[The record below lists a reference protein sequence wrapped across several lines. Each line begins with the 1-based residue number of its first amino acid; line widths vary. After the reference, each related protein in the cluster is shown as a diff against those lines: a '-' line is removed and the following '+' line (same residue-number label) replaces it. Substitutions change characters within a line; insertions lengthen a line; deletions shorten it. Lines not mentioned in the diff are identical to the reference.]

1 MFKDILL
8 EIPPLS
14 PNDCFTL
21 FSRRKAAFNYPLH
34 FHEELE
40 LNLILNAAGAQR
52 VIGDHMGE
60 IGDAELVLTG
70 PNLPHGWFTHHCA
83 NSDIHE
89 VTIQFNAALFPP
101 GILQKNQLIHLRT
114 MFEDAKRGLL
124 FSKETVL
131 KIATRILAL
140 EKKMGFD
147 SVLELLSIFHDLS
160 VARNSRML
168 SNISFMGESTVFNSR
183 RIEKVFDFLHRNFDR
198 KITLSDVA
206 KIAHMS
212 DGSFSR
218 FIKIHTGHSFT
229 ESLIEIRLGHVSR
242 MLIDTSYSV
251 NEIANK
257 CGFHN
262 MANFNK
268 IFRER
273 KGYSPKEF
281 RQKYVGKCVFV

>member
-1 MFKDILL
+1 MFKEIVL
-8 EIPPLS
+8 EIPTLS
-14 PNDCFTL
+14 PGDCFAI
-21 FSRRKAAFNYPLH
+21 SSAKKASFADPLH

-40 LNLILNAAGAQR
+40 LTLILNAAGAQR
-52 VIGDHMGE
+52 VVGDHMGE

-70 PNLPHGWFTHHCA
+70 PNLPHGWFTHNCT
-83 NSDIHE
+83 SDNIHE
-89 VTIQFNAALFPP
+89 INIQFNKELFPAS
-101 GILQKNQLIHLRT
+101 LLEKNQLIHIRR

-124 FSKETVL
+124 FSKETVQRIAPRL
-131 KIATRILAL
+131 IALNKKI
-140 EKKMGFD
+140 GFD

-160 VARNSRML
+160 IARNSRML
-168 SNISFMGESTVFNSR
+168 SDITFTKDNYAFSSR
-183 RIEKVFDFLHRNFDR
+183 RIERVFEFLHLNFS
-198 KITLSDVA
+198 KKVTLSDVA
-206 KIAHMS
+206 KIANMS

-242 MLIDTSYSV
+242 MLINTCYSV

-257 CGFHN
+257 CGFQN

-273 KGYSPKEF
+273 KGCSPKEF
-281 RQKYVGKCVFV
+281 KQKYVSLQN

>member
-1 MFKDILL
+1 MFKEILL

-14 PNDCFTL
+14 QNDCFTL
-21 FSRRKAAFNYPLH
+21 SSKTKDAFTYPLH
-34 FHEELE
+34 YHEELE

-70 PNLPHGWFTHHCA
+70 PNLPHGWFTHNCV
-83 NSDIHE
+83 NTDIHE

-101 GILQKNQLIHLRT
+101 GILQKNQLIHIRT
-114 MFEDAKRGLL
+114 MFQDAKRGLL
-124 FSKETVL
+124 FSKEMAQQLSV
-131 KIATRILAL
+131 RILAL
-140 EKKMGFD
+140 DKKTGFD

-168 SNISFMGESTVFNSR
+168 SNISFTKESHVFNSR
-183 RIEKVFDFLHRNFDR
+183 RIERVFEFLHRNFEK

-206 KIAHMS
+206 RIAHMS

-229 ESLIEIRLGHVSR
+229 ENLIGIRLGHVSR
-242 MLIDTSYSV
+242 MLINTSYSV

-257 CGFHN
+257 SGFQN

-273 KGYSPKEF
+273 KGCSPKEF
-281 RQKYVGKCVFV
+281 KQKYVGKCVFI